1 MKPIF
6 RKLNQ
11 NKTEAAYDEVLRRRQ
26 LVGEIEAYRFEPM
39 SLIISHNVP
48 GKRNALSYKP
58 DFLVVTKEA
67 FEFHEV
73 KGFMRSRDLAR
84 MKAAAEMFPWFKF
97 IIVRWEK
104 KTWTFEEM

>member
-1 MKPIF
+1 MKPVLEG
-6 RKLNQ
+6 LNQ
-11 NKTEAAYDEVLRRRQ
+11 NKTEAAYDEVLSRRK
-26 LVGEIEAYRFEPM
+26 LCGEIEDYRFEPL

-58 DFLVVTKEA
+58 DFLVVKKDC

-97 IIVRWEK
+97 IVVRAEK
-104 KTWTFEEM
+104 GNWTFEEM